1 MLNMLHVKMIP
12 ENGIFRSV
20 LVKDFIL
27 TVDIMVIW
35 YLIYNVIYLLGVYSG
50 FNFKIIFENLQKKTK
65 KKKIT
70 NPKTNDKLIFMKNRF
85 TDYSN
90 EIVPCMLL
98 CFWRVQGSDIF
109 IQLHM
114 KYFI

>member
-35 YLIYNVIYLLGVYSG
+35 YLIYNVIYLLVIYSG
-50 FNFKIIFENLQKKTK
+50 FNSKIIFENLQKKNKEK
-65 KKKIT
+65 KSQPQNK
-70 NPKTNDKLIFMKNRF
+70 
-85 TDYSN
+85 
-90 EIVPCMLL
+90 
-98 CFWRVQGSDIF
+98 
-109 IQLHM
+109 
-114 KYFI
+114 